1 MVLSDEVSAILVPAS
16 YRSSP
21 SDFNVVLIVSDPMLK
36 EYVIEFRRFIPPTR
50 QISGND
56 ALRVNYRRPF
66 SLDSST
72 RFAFCCA
79 KNPDRRRQ
87 LIPEFSS
94 VLTKYPQLS
103 LLLAV
108 EAAKVQQ
115 PLHGVWVAAAEQ
127 SLREALS
134 VIGGRLAARADG
146 PITTLAISADSR
158 WVVTGSDDNTA
169 RLWLFK

>member
-1 MVLSDEVSAILVPAS
+1 LP
-16 YRSSP
+16 P
-21 SDFNVVLIVSDPMLK
+21 SHLFLHDQPVFADISGTDINVVLIVSDPMLK
-36 EYVIEFRRFIPPTR
+36 EYVIEFRCFIPPTR

-115 PLHGVWVAAAEQ
+115 PFMEYGWL
-127 SLREALS
+127 LLS
-134 VIGGRLAARADG
+134 NR
-146 PITTLAISADSR
+146 
-158 WVVTGSDDNTA
+158 
-169 RLWLFK
+169 